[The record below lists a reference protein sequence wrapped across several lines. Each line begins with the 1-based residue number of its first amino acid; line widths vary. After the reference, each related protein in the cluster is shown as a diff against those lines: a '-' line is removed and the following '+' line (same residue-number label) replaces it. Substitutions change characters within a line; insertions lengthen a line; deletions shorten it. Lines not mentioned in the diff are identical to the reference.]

1 MMILTALL
9 LQASA
14 QAAEP
19 QVDCDNAMT
28 QTEMNICSWQSYQ
41 RADAELNAA
50 WSRASEHAKEMDR
63 NAAEYDGDTSAH
75 SRLLAAQRA
84 WLEFRDAHCLAENG
98 EREGG
103 GTIWPLLQ
111 NGCLEALTEARTA
124 QLRQYVEMPY

>member
-1 MMILTALL
+1 MIVTALAL
-9 LQASA
+9 MASA

-19 QVDCDNAMT
+19 KVDCENAMT
-28 QTEMNICSWQSYQ
+28 QTDMNICSWQSYQ

-50 WSRASEHAKEMDR
+50 WSRAAERAKEMDR
-63 NAAEYDGDTSAH
+63 NAAEYDGDADAH
-75 SRLLAAQRA
+75 ARLLAAQRA
-84 WLEFRDAHCLAENG
+84 WLKFRDAHCLAENG